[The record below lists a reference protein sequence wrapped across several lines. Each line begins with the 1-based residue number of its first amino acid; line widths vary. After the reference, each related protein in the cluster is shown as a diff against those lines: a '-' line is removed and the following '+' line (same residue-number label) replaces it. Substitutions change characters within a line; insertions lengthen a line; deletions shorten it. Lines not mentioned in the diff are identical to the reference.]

1 MNIELELI
9 TNENVDYDLL
19 HDWCSKEFVYEWFE
33 QRILSKE
40 EIYTKY
46 SNKINNSNQVLFY
59 IKADNNLIGLVQYY
73 KSDYEVKEFNNLYE
87 YDLFIGE
94 EFYLDKGL
102 GKIVISMV
110 NNILFNEKHA
120 DGIILR
126 PFTRNIRA
134 CKCYEK
140 CGFEL
145 INEYDGVDTL
155 NRPEKYSVYLIRML

>member
-59 IKADNNLIGLVQYY
+59 IKADSNLIGLVQYY

-87 YDLFIGE
+87 YDCL
-94 EFYLDKGL
+94 L
-102 GKIVISMV
+102 GKNSI
-110 NNILFNEKHA
+110 
-120 DGIILR
+120 
-126 PFTRNIRA
+126 
-134 CKCYEK
+134 
-140 CGFEL
+140 
-145 INEYDGVDTL
+145 
-155 NRPEKYSVYLIRML
+155 